1 MALRRL
7 NHLPRVSACRCHP
20 AFGVREFSDAR
31 KMNPA
36 VIPAR
41 EVAGSLQTNS
51 GLLRCCALTEARDDL
66 RHIRVHPWFHF
77 PLPQLLSPRRNVS
90 PAAT

>member
-7 NHLPRVSACRCHP
+7 NQLP
-20 AFGVREFSDAR
+20 GVREFSDAR